1 MSVSK
6 SALGVHV
13 EPFHFRTCPVE
24 GVVELTSD
32 KFSSCAFSENT
43 PVPLLYDNPV
53 VADKS
58 VKAMPPPP
66 AFATH

>member
-1 MSVSK
+1 M
-6 SALGVHV
+6 LGVHV
-13 EPFHFRTCPVE
+13 VPFHFKTCPVD
-24 GVVELTSD
+24 GAVEATFD
-32 KFSSCAFSENT
+32 KFLNSALSENT

-66 AFATH
+66 AFATHE